1 MRVYINEV
9 KDEALPISINQQSH
23 FEAQS
28 ISKSNDIKD
37 NLNKWGMAIEQI
49 TNSIIQ
55 STIALIEASQA
66 IMETTTNVTRECL
79 QIQIHIEIMMCGAC

>member
-9 KDEALPISINQQSH
+9 KDDALPISINQQSH

-37 NLNKWGMAIEQI
+37 NLNKWGWPL
-49 TNSIIQ
+49 SR
-55 STIALIEASQA
+55 SLILSFNQ
-66 IMETTTNVTRECL
+66 L
-79 QIQIHIEIMMCGAC
+79 SH

>member
-28 ISKSNDIKD
+28 ISKSNNIKD
-37 NLNKWGMAIEQI
+37 NLNKWGMAIE
-49 TNSIIQ
+49 
-55 STIALIEASQA
+55 
-66 IMETTTNVTRECL
+66 
-79 QIQIHIEIMMCGAC
+79 